1 MLIDKDLI
9 VEAKKTLGEEA
20 ANIIKNDL
28 DLQNWD
34 DKNLKSLCPFHEEDT
49 GSFIWNHKDN
59 AFKCFGCGVH
69 YNIVDHYMQFNRLT
83 FIGAIQKLFEQTET
97 KYSFGEQGV
106 KTEKYYKYPF
116 YDHSEDRS
124 KVEDYLKLRHISNT
138 TLDLTDVQQSNDGN
152 IVFNYYDTNDVLTLV
167 KYRPAK
173 QVKKGDTKTWCQQD
187 ADSMPLLFNMNRID
201 FTNGPLLICEGEI
214 DCLSAIEAGYKNAVS
229 VPLGANNYGWIEASW
244 DWLELF
250 DRIIIWSDNDEAG
263 LKMRKEVCSRLGV
276 WRTLY
281 VDMPILLDKDG
292 SEIKIN
298 DADGKKRGVKDIN
311 EVLYYCGKQK
321 VLDLI
326 TEAKELP
333 IEGIEDLSSVEP
345 FDIELAPGL
354 YSGLEPIDKTIYKF
368 LFGSV
373 IVVTGLRGAGKSTLL
388 NQCFVCE
395 PLEQGY
401 DTFIF
406 SGELSSPVLQSWVE
420 LSMAGPEQVKMKT
433 EHIHVINADAMK
445 QMKEWYHGRT
455 WTYNQTDNKLESI
468 LDKAVSVTRKY
479 GVKIWLLDNLS
490 TIDIGANDNNLLEKQ
505 KNVIVELIKH
515 AKTYNVL
522 IILVIHPRKLQA
534 GTVDIVSDD
543 VGGNGALT
551 NLAQYVISVKRFSQ
565 KDKAGE
571 RDGKGNWKKGKEP
584 ISEDVEVNILK
595 NRYTGKIEA
604 HKLFFNYKSYRFFSN
619 ARELFKRYGWDKNR
633 NRPIPTLESEDP
645 RFASPDF
652 MKD

>member
-9 VEAKKTLGEEA
+9 VKAKQTLGEEA
-20 ANIIKNDL
+20 TNIIKNDL

-34 DKNLKSLCPFHEEDT
+34 EKNLKSLCPFHEEQT

-59 AFKCFGCGVH
+59 AFKCFGCGRH
-69 YNIVDHYMQFNRLT
+69 YNIIDHYMQFNHFT
-83 FIGAIQKLFEQTET
+83 FISAIQKLFEQTEI
-97 KYSFGEQGV
+97 KYSFGEKGV
-106 KTEKYYKYPF
+106 RTQKDYRYPYREYNENRDSVEKYLNT
-116 YDHSEDRS
+116 RCIS
-124 KVEDYLKLRHISNT
+124 KE
-138 TLDLTDVQQSNDGN
+138 TLDWTDTQQDRDNN
-152 IVFNYYDTNDVLTLV
+152 IVFHYYDTNDVLSLV
-167 KYRPAK
+167 KYRPARK
-173 QVKKGDTKTWCQQD
+173 VDKKENKNWCQKD
-187 ADSMPLLFNMNRID
+187 ADTAPLLFNMNQID
-201 FTNGPLLICEGEI
+201 FTNGPLLIAEGEV
-214 DCLSAIEAGYKNAVS
+214 DALSAIEAGYKNTVS
-229 VPLGANNYGWIEASW
+229 VPLGANNYGWIEHNW

-250 DRIIIWSDNDEAG
+250 DKIIVWSDNDEAG

-281 VDMPILLDKDG
+281 VEAPETATNKDG
-292 SEIKIN
+292 KEIKI
-298 DADGKKRGVKDIN
+298 KDIN
-311 EVLYYCGKQK
+311 ETLYFYGKQK

-326 TEAKELP
+326 NEAKELP

-433 EHIHVINADAMK
+433 EHVHVINVDAIK
-445 QMKEWYHGRT
+445 QMKEWYKGRT
-455 WTYNQTDNKLESI
+455 WIYNQTDNKLESI

-479 GVKIWLLDNLS
+479 GVKVWLLDNLS
-490 TIDIGANDNNLLEKQ
+490 TIDIGANDNNVLEKQ

-584 ISEDVEVNILK
+584 ILEDVEVNVLK

-633 NRPIPTLESEDP
+633 SRPIPALESEDP
-645 RFASPDF
+645 RFSSPDF